1 MADEVRTTLKD
12 YNRDLVTEE
21 LVASALPF
29 ETIFLAGF
37 VRLGDFRGTPAPGPR
52 VITDDKVANV
62 QDIAQPGEIRFV
74 FTTALTVGEAA
85 ALDTLLA
92 NHDSTVH
99 TADQDRRNQDQ
110 TDLDTLE
117 TNFPNW
123 DTFTAGQKDAFLKT
137 LSRVVIRE
145 ARKSAF

>member
-12 YNRDLVTEE
+12 YNRDLLIEE
-21 LVASALPF
+21 LVAAPLPF
-29 ETIFLAGF
+29 ESVDMAGF
-37 VRLGDFRGTPAPGPR
+37 VRSGNFIATPAPGPR
-52 VITDDKVANV
+52 VITDDKVANT

-74 FTTALTVGEAA
+74 FTTALTVGEGA
-85 ALDTLLA
+85 ALDTLLT
-92 NHDSTVH
+92 NHVSTVH
-99 TADQDRRNQDQ
+99 TAEQDRLNQDN

-117 TNFPNW
+117 TNFPNF
-123 DTFTAGQKDAFLKT
+123 DTFTDAQFRSFVKV

>member
-1 MADEVRTTLKD
+1 MADETRTVLKD
-12 YNRDLVTEE
+12 FNRDLLIEQ
-21 LVASALPF
+21 LVAAPLPF
-29 ETIFLAGF
+29 ESLHLAGF
-37 VRLGDFRGTPAPGPR
+37 VRLGRFRGTPAPGPR
-52 VITDDKVANV
+52 VIVDDKVANT

-85 ALDTLLA
+85 SLDTLLTA
-92 NHDSTVH
+92 HVSTNR
-99 TADQDRRNQDQ
+99 TREQDRLDQDQ

-117 TNFPNW
+117 TNFPNF
-123 DTFTAGQKDAFLKT
+123 DSFDNSQFRSFVKV

>member
-1 MADEVRTTLKD
+1 MADETRTVLKD
-12 YNRDLVTEE
+12 FNADLLIEQ

-29 ETIFLAGF
+29 ESKHFAGF
-37 VRLGDFRGTPAPGPR
+37 VRLGQFRATPAPGPR
-52 VITDDKVANV
+52 VIVDNKVANT

-92 NHDSTVH
+92 AHVSTNR
-99 TADQDRRNQDQ
+99 TAEQDRLNQDKA
-110 TDLDTLE
+110 DLDQLE
-117 TNFPNW
+117 SLFPGFDSFNNGQFRNFV
-123 DTFTAGQKDAFLKT
+123 KL